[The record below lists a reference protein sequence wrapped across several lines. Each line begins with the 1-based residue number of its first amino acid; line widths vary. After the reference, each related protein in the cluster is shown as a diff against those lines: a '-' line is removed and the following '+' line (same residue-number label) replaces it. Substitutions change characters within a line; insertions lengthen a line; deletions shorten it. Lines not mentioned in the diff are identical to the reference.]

1 MPIFS
6 QFGEIVWQRL
16 FKIARI
22 LQTTALKSGRLFEF
36 QHFQQVY
43 YVYFATKQVVIT
55 KREDVTNLG
64 FCKYSNENSVFGKSL
79 ISSNSIFLWGRRGR
93 GVGCGWV
100 LINFFCLQDGRLFGV
115 GANSRLKL
123 IRINTVPSTDKG
135 YPFLTP
141 SLEQCISFNL

>member
-1 MPIFS
+1 M
-6 QFGEIVWQRL
+6 
-16 FKIARI
+16 
-22 LQTTALKSGRLFEF
+22 
-36 QHFQQVY
+36 Y

-55 KREDVTNLG
+55 KREDVTNQG
-64 FCKYSNENSVFGKSL
+64 FCKYSDENSVFEKSL
-79 ISSNSIFLWGRRGR
+79 IITYSIFGGGRGK

-100 LINFFCLQDGRLFGV
+100 LINFFCLQDGCLFGV

-123 IRINTVPSTDKG
+123 IRINTVPSIDKW